1 MIGYPDVKL
10 LVEEK
15 GDFFRAELRLAT
27 PQVTEQVTE
36 QVTPQ
41 VTPQVVLLLSA
52 LDRQYSRRE
61 LQDKL
66 GLQDREHFRKEYLQ
80 PALQA
85 GVIEM
90 TKPDNPRAAN
100 QKYFLTAKGQNIIG
114 GDVRK

>member
-1 MIGYPDVKL
+1 MYPDVKL

-27 PQVTEQVTE
+27 PQVT
-36 QVTPQ
+36 
-41 VTPQVVLLLSA
+41 PQVVLLLSA
-52 LDRQYSRRE
+52 LDRQQSRRE